1 MQARWN
7 VYGEEAQGRL
17 LVMWTA
23 LLLLCSVEG
32 NCFSFGS
39 PVMQSESQCI
49 QSIPSGLEYAR
60 QMFPAYRATDYQC
73 VQWGE
78 GA

>member
-1 MQARWN
+1 
-7 VYGEEAQGRL
+7 
-17 LVMWTA
+17 MWTA

-32 NCFSFGS
+32 SCFAFGG
-39 PVMQSESQCI
+39 PAMQSESQCI

-60 QMFPAYRATDYQC
+60 KTFPAYRAMDYQC

>member
-1 MQARWN
+1 
-7 VYGEEAQGRL
+7 
-17 LVMWTA
+17 
-23 LLLLCSVEG
+23 LLCSVDG
-32 NCFSFGS
+32 GCFSFGS

-60 QMFPAYRATDYQC
+60 QMFPAYRAMDYQC

>member
-1 MQARWN
+1 
-7 VYGEEAQGRL
+7 
-17 LVMWTA
+17 MWTA

-32 NCFSFGS
+32 GCFSFGS

-60 QMFPAYRATDYQC
+60 QMFPTYRATDYKC

>member
-1 MQARWN
+1 
-7 VYGEEAQGRL
+7 
-17 LVMWTA
+17 MWTA

-32 NCFSFGS
+32 NCFAFGS

-60 QMFPAYRATDYQC
+60 KTFPAYRAMDYQC

>member
-1 MQARWN
+1 
-7 VYGEEAQGRL
+7 
-17 LVMWTA
+17 MWTA
-23 LLLLCSVEG
+23 LLLLCSVERG
-32 NCFSFGS
+32 CFAFGS

-60 QMFPAYRATDYQC
+60 KTFPAYRGRDYQC